1 MRFREHD
8 SAVVPFAR
16 EMTEATPLPPPPVAP
31 IICAMRPLIAAA
43 VLVLLAT
50 PALAQFPPPGV
61 YKCVSE
67 NGANLGE
74 LTLFVAGAYSF
85 KNVDGNSASGQV
97 ASAGSDVNPLSG
109 PLKDMQLTGVFGTD
123 DTGKTTFRFTGADG
137 LEVSCQ

>member
-1 MRFREHD
+1 
-8 SAVVPFAR
+8 
-16 EMTEATPLPPPPVAP
+16 
-31 IICAMRPLIAAA
+31 MRPLITAAA
-43 VLVLLAT
+43 LALLVT

-74 LTLFVAGAYSF
+74 LTLFVAGDYSF

-109 PLKDMQLTGVFGTD
+109 PLRDMQLTGVFDTD
-123 DTGKTTFRFTGADG
+123 DTGKTTFQFTGADG
-137 LEVSCQ
+137 LEVRCQ

>member
-1 MRFREHD
+1 
-8 SAVVPFAR
+8 
-16 EMTEATPLPPPPVAP
+16 MTEAAPLPPPPAAP
-31 IICAMRPLIAAA
+31 IIRAMRPLLAAA
-43 VLVLLAT
+43 ALVLLAT

-61 YKCVSE
+61 YECVSE

-74 LTLFVAGAYSF
+74 LTLFVAGDYSF

-97 ASAGSDVNPLSG
+97 ASAGTDVNPLSG
-109 PLKDMQLTGVFGTD
+109 PLKDMQLIGVFGTD